1 MKVMSASYQKSESQ
15 VEEKRG
21 EKKSRY
27 MYSYIEED
35 ATLIWLA
42 VDDVFLLRRYIL

>member
-15 VEEKRG
+15 VEEK
-21 EKKSRY
+21 KSRY
-27 MYSYIEED
+27 IHMYSYIEED

-42 VDDVFLLRRYIL
+42 VDDVFLLRKYIL